1 MLNDAA
7 HLLAYEF
14 ARARRY
20 ERPISVV
27 AIAPTDLPDQSDVR
41 LRFCDLRDTL
51 FDTLLLTAECDL
63 LCTDPRTGA
72 ALIVLPE
79 SNATSLA
86 GTVQRIRGAL
96 APDVRLGAASFPDDA
111 LTLEETVSLATARLQ
126 GTAAPSEVA

>member
-27 AIAPTDLPDQSDVR
+27 AIDPADLPDQSDVR
-41 LRFCDLRDTL
+41 LRFCDL
-51 FDTLLLTAECDL
+51 
-63 LCTDPRTGA
+63 LCTDPRTGS